1 MPVLHLRRGLASGV
15 ATLAVTTSMVGL
27 LINATAP
34 VASAQTIAPV
44 TIQSATPTGPTVVVT
59 GSATD
64 GALIGL
70 YDDTG
75 LIGGATA
82 DPVSGA
88 WTTYV
93 NLLPGTYNLYATET
107 VSGIQSGTSAT
118 VPVSIGSDQLVDNG
132 SFDAPV
138 VDAPQ
143 LPNYPPNNGVTDN
156 WENYTSIPGWVPTNS
171 CGIELQTE
179 TTLSITLDNG
189 NPQYLE
195 LESNCPSGIV
205 QTLQTVPGTQYVVSF
220 DYQGRQDAST
230 AENTISAE
238 WGGTSLASR
247 LVGGANWVTQTYTV
261 MATSPTSVLE
271 FDSTDTLPGDS
282 SGGLLDNVSV
292 VPAAS
297 QQPTNTSWPT
307 AATVTPTVS
316 SPAQSA
322 GTIAFPG
329 EDLWYD
335 FPIVPGEQVQV
346 SLSNVPADY
355 DIALFSD
362 ISQTFQSETSSALNL
377 AALGAE
383 APGNAA
389 APSTF
394 TPSTFTPSTF
404 TPSTFTPS
412 TFTPSTFTPSI
423 FTPSTFTPS
432 TFTPSTFTPST
443 FTPSTFTPSTFTAAY
458 SDAQIDSLLAVSSAP
473 GAVNKSVI
481 ADTWNN
487 TGNFY
492 IRISGNNGADSP
504 NPYTLSV
511 TTSGGPCA
519 SAQGQPIPLST
530 FSGSST
536 ISAPA
541 GSSPRTVIVDNSQLM
556 PAAAV
561 GGSLYAPLQKLATA
575 TNGVVVDVSQSAQ
588 VNQLVGQAQAYPGCP
603 FAENLE
609 AQAIQNIINSYRSGA
624 SGNLQYVVIVGDDDV
639 IPFFRYPDNAG
650 LASESNYEPPLLS
663 TSAADAALANDYYV
677 SDDQYG
683 AATELSIQGTT
694 VPLPSA
700 AVGRLVETPADIL
713 QTIDAYL
720 PTSLGGQ
727 GDQVITPKSSLAT
740 GYDFIQ
746 PPATQIANSFASGDP
761 KGTNRTLITNDGVAP
776 STTGEPPGPG
786 FSWSASDLASA
797 LFGSHHDLVFL
808 GGHFSA
814 NNLLA
819 ADYATT
825 MTTNQFAAQVGSTLE
840 DSLVLS
846 VGCHSGYNIDGADG
860 VPGVTD
866 DLAWPQAFSEA
877 GATLIAGTGYQ
888 YGDTNYVA
896 YSDQVDVDIAQQL
909 DYGPGRVGGPASVPV
924 NVGTALL
931 AAKQQYLASLD
942 QLNGMEE
949 KALQEITLYGL
960 PMVGVAEPNQVST
973 PGGPTSAVTASTVST
988 NPGATLGLEQ
998 ADLNVGPSLSLNTVQ
1013 PVGSSSSYTY
1023 YSGPQGVVADPGG
1036 PVLPVQ
1042 TEDVNVAGQTLRGV
1056 GLWGGT
1062 YTSTPGTNPLTG
1074 DPATETG
1081 NPNLSPFASPV
1092 LFPQTIWNPNYFS
1105 TLLSGGVNTELALT
1119 PVQYM
1124 SDPGST
1130 TTDTRL
1136 TYSDMD
1142 LHLFYSDNTSTY
1154 GGNTP
1159 ALAAPPTISGVTST
1173 TNGPEVNVSATVA
1186 GAPSAG
1192 IQEVWVTYT
1201 NPGSPNPNSW
1211 SSMDLTQSAT
1221 NSTLW
1226 TGSFSDPSGLSGIPS
1241 KDAIFMVQAVNG
1253 VGEVSM
1259 NNNDGYYFT
1268 PSFTPGAPPAVG
1280 SNAYTLNV
1288 GGAAGGQYH
1297 GNATV
1302 SGTLVPTGTGTT
1314 AALAGQSITF
1324 SLGATAVAGTLN
1336 SSGVATAVVPLIEPP
1351 GTYTLSG
1358 SYSRRCQRPAGDRPG
1373 DTCRRPGADGPG
1385 PIRARHGADHLGRQ
1399 QWPNCHS
1406 NHGRRAFAAETGVLR
1421 SVDAR
1426 QRPDTRDGRR
1436 HRNRHHQ
1443 RQWRRSGWPDHR
1455 STRRHRGGLQRHGL
1469 LRSKQRAGTRRHD
1482 RRDLQR
1488 F

>member
-1 MPVLHLRRGLASGV
+1 MSVEW
-15 ATLAVTTSMVGL
+15 
-27 LINATAP
+27 
-34 VASAQTIAPV
+34 
-44 TIQSATPTGPTVVVT
+44 
-59 GSATD
+59 
-64 GALIGL
+64 
-70 YDDTG
+70 
-75 LIGGATA
+75 GGN
-82 DPVSGA
+82 
-88 WTTYV
+88 YI
-93 NLLPGTYNLYATET
+93 E
-107 VSGIQSGTSAT
+107 
-118 VPVSIGSDQLVDNG
+118 GSDQAG
-132 SFDAPV
+132 SGCWAPPV
-138 VDAPQ
+138 G
-143 LPNYPPNNGVTDN
+143 N
-156 WENYTSIPGWVPTNS
+156 TN
-171 CGIELQTE
+171 Q
-179 TTLSITLDNG
+179 
-189 NPQYLE
+189 
-195 LESNCPSGIV
+195 
-205 QTLQTVPGTQYVVSF
+205 
-220 DYQGRQDAST
+220 
-230 AENTISAE
+230 
-238 WGGTSLASR
+238 
-247 LVGGANWVTQTYTV
+247 YTV
-261 MATSPTSVLE
+261 MATSTSTLLE
-271 FDSTDTLPGDS
+271 FDDTNPLSSDSYGD
-282 SGGLLDNVSV
+282 LLDDVSV
-292 VPAAS
+292 VPAPS

-307 AATVTPTVS
+307 AATVTPTVA
-316 SPAQSA
+316 SPAQTT

-362 ISQTFQSETSSALNL
+362 ISQTFQAETPSALNL
-377 AALGAE
+377 AELGAE

-519 SAQGQPIPLST
+519 GATLST

-536 ISAPA
+536 ITAPA

-556 PAAAV
+556 PAAAA
-561 GGSLYAPLQKLATA
+561 GGGLYTPLQNLATA

-588 VNQLVGQAQAYPGCP
+588 VNQLVGQAQANPGCP

-663 TSAADAALANDYYV
+663 TSAADAALANNYYV

-746 PPATQIANSFASGDP
+746 PPATQIAKTFASADP
-761 KGTNRTLITNDGVAP
+761 KGTNSTLITNDGVAP
-776 STTGEPPGPG
+776 STTGEPPSPG
-786 FSWSASDLASA
+786 FSWTASDLASA

-840 DSLVLS
+840 GSLVLS

-924 NVGTALL
+924 DVGTALL

-973 PGGPTSAVTASTVST
+973 PGGPTSAVTANPVST
-988 NPGATLGLEQ
+988 NPGSTLGLEE
-998 ADLNVGPSLSLNTVQ
+998 ANLDVNPSLSLNTVQ
-1013 PVGSSSSYTY
+1013 PVGSSTSYSY
-1023 YSGPQGVVADPGG
+1023 YSGP
-1036 PVLPVQ
+1036 
-1042 TEDVNVAGQTLRGV
+1042 RG
-1056 GLWGGT
+1056 LSPT
-1062 YTSTPGTNPLTG
+1062 RAAPSCPSRPRTSTSLARPC
-1074 DPATETG
+1074 A
-1081 NPNLSPFASPV
+1081 ASGCGAGP
-1092 LFPQTIWNPNYFS
+1092 
-1105 TLLSGGVNTELALT
+1105 T
-1119 PVQYM
+1119 P
-1124 SDPGST
+1124 
-1130 TTDTRL
+1130 
-1136 TYSDMD
+1136 
-1142 LHLFYSDNTSTY
+1142 
-1154 GGNTP
+1154 
-1159 ALAAPPTISGVTST
+1159 
-1173 TNGPEVNVSATVA
+1173 
-1186 GAPSAG
+1186 
-1192 IQEVWVTYT
+1192 
-1201 NPGSPNPNSW
+1201 
-1211 SSMDLTQSAT
+1211 
-1221 NSTLW
+1221 
-1226 TGSFSDPSGLSGIPS
+1226 
-1241 KDAIFMVQAVNG
+1241 
-1253 VGEVSM
+1253 
-1259 NNNDGYYFT
+1259 
-1268 PSFTPGAPPAVG
+1268 
-1280 SNAYTLNV
+1280 
-1288 GGAAGGQYH
+1288 
-1297 GNATV
+1297 
-1302 SGTLVPTGTGTT
+1302 
-1314 AALAGQSITF
+1314 
-1324 SLGATAVAGTLN
+1324 
-1336 SSGVATAVVPLIEPP
+1336 
-1351 GTYTLSG
+1351 
-1358 SYSRRCQRPAGDRPG
+1358 
-1373 DTCRRPGADGPG
+1373 
-1385 PIRARHGADHLGRQ
+1385 
-1399 QWPNCHS
+1399 
-1406 NHGRRAFAAETGVLR
+1406 
-1421 SVDAR
+1421 
-1426 QRPDTRDGRR
+1426 
-1436 HRNRHHQ
+1436 
-1443 RQWRRSGWPDHR
+1443 
-1455 STRRHRGGLQRHGL
+1455 RHRGQ
-1469 LRSKQRAGTRRHD
+1469 TR
-1482 RRDLQR
+1482 
-1488 F
+1488 